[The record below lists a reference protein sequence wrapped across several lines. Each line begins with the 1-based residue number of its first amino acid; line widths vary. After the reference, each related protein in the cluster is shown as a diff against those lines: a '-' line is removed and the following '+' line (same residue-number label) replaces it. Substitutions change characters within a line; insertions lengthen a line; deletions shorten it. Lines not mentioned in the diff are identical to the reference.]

1 MSVLFVLIAAVLLA
15 VSCGGPGEGA
25 VVRAGDRELHADD
38 IAHVFE
44 DVRGDSAQVNHL
56 VNSIVSRELILL
68 DADSRGI
75 FDLPETQ
82 RILYEKEREILTGSY
97 YEYILSMVHASE
109 DTVRALFDQL
119 GTTVWYTKLVSEDSL
134 TADSLRSLAL
144 SGSDFTL
151 LVSENTIDL
160 FFPETGG
167 RNQNVD
173 RMLTPNDD
181 RAFIMNLEVGEI
193 STPGRIASGW
203 VIIRLDSTM
212 TKPPHSWEETAPWLE
227 NYIEAHL
234 REEYK
239 VFLEDSL
246 RIAHNLTVTPG
257 TGKIIASYA
266 LDRLGNHTEYTE
278 EDAWSPAFTWDEGE
292 RPMIWLAENIMSM
305 PQFLPRDATDEVW
318 VEEYCLTLGLYDIMR
333 VNAIEAGLDTVPET
347 AAVINRNRS
356 RYVLDIYHADVIA
369 PRIEVTEEQIQR
381 LFEENL
387 DQFMLSEGRVF
398 STVSAIGEDQID
410 LLQNIVSDGGDPF
423 ERLDDLTSSQSL
435 LAPGESLLT
444 IPITLLDVPE
454 QFQELLF
461 GADYGEVVVCSTS
474 VSSRVVFRLEE
485 ELPERPNTFE
495 AVERQLRSMAF
506 IELEE
511 EVVLGLVDSL
521 EAVYAPVIDWDYFR
535 EFYEPGDSDEE
546 SPDQA
551 GP

>member
-1 MSVLFVLIAAVLLA
+1 MSVLFVLIVVLLA
-15 VSCGGPGEGA
+15 VSCGGPGEGGA
-25 VVRAGDRELHADD
+25 VIRTGDRELHADD

-44 DVRGDSAQVNHL
+44 DVRGDSAQVDNL

-68 DADSRGI
+68 DADCRGI
-75 FDLPETQ
+75 FDRPETQ
-82 RILYEKEREILTGSY
+82 RILYEREREILTGSY
-97 YEYILSMVHASE
+97 YEYMLSTVQVSE
-109 DTVRALFDQL
+109 DTVRTLFDQL

-134 TADSLRSLAL
+134 TADSLRSVAL
-144 SGSDFTL
+144 SGSDFAR
-151 LVSENTIDL
+151 LVSENTVDP

-181 RAFIMNLEVGEI
+181 RAFIMDLEVGEI

-212 TKPPHSWEETAPWLE
+212 TKPPHSWEETAQWLE

-239 VFLEDSL
+239 VILEDSL
-246 RIAHNLTVTPG
+246 RVAHNLTVMPG

-278 EDAWSPAFTWDEGE
+278 EDAWSPAYTWDEGE
-292 RPMIWLAENIMSM
+292 RPMIWLAENIRSM
-305 PQFLPRDATDEVW
+305 PQFLPRDAGDEVW

-333 VNAIEAGLDTVPET
+333 ANAIEAGLDTVPET

-369 PRIEVTEEQIQR
+369 PCIEVTDEQIQR
-381 LFEENL
+381 LFEENMDL
-387 DQFMLSEGRVF
+387 FMLPEGRIF

-410 LLQNIVSDGGDPF
+410 LLQRIVSDGGDPF

-461 GADYGEVVVCSTS
+461 SADYGEVVVCSTS
-474 VSSRVVFRLEE
+474 ASSRVVFRLEE
-485 ELPERPNTFE
+485 ELPERPKTFE
-495 AVERQLRSMAF
+495 TAEQQLRNMAYL
-506 IELEE
+506 ELEE

-521 EAVYAPVIDWDYFR
+521 KAVYAPVIDWEYFR
-535 EFYEPGDSDEE
+535 EFYDPGDSDEE